1 MVDLIN
7 NSVFKN
13 QDLALG
19 NSPKAK
25 SDLPFRL
32 LVRGVAIAFGVV
44 IILFLWSIV
53 HQSLPTWSSQG
64 LGFLTNTSWSPSTNQ
79 FGAAPLI
86 LGTLITASIALVIA
100 VPVGLGTALVI
111 TFLLPR
117 RVRTVMTSLVELLA
131 AIPSVVYGLWG
142 LIVLVPIFANT
153 IEPKLQSW
161 TGGIGIFSGATQG
174 LGLLLAGLVLAV
186 MVLPTIVAIS
196 RDVLAAVPSELIE
209 GGFSLG
215 ATRSQVL
222 VKVVLPTAKTG
233 ILGAVSLGAG
243 RALGETIAVAMVI
256 GSSPQMPHSL
266 FSVGATLASI
276 IATQFVDASAP
287 QLAALGACALVL
299 MVFTASVNAVARS
312 LVRKTT
318 KLAA

>member
-7 NSVFKN
+7 NAVFKN

>member
-1 MVDLIN
+1 M
-7 NSVFKN
+7 
-13 QDLALG
+13 ALG
-19 NSPKAK
+19 DRPKAK
-25 SDLPFRL
+25 SDLPFRF
-32 LVRGVAIAFGVV
+32 LVRGVAIAFAVV
-44 IILFLWSIV
+44 IILFIWSIV

-64 LGFLTNTSWSPSTNQ
+64 LGFITNTTWSPSTNQ
-79 FGAAPLI
+79 YGAAPLI
-86 LGTLITASIALVIA
+86 LGTLITAFIALLIA

-117 RVRTVMTSLVELLA
+117 RVRTFMTSLVELLA

-142 LIVLVPIFANT
+142 LIVLVPIFSNT
-153 IEPKLQSW
+153 IEPALQSW
-161 TGGIGIFSGATQG
+161 TGGIGLFSGATQG

-196 RDVLAAVPSELIE
+196 RDVFAAVPTELIE
-209 GGFSLG
+209 GGLSLG

-276 IATQFVDASAP
+276 IATQFIDASAP
-287 QLAALGACALVL
+287 QLAALGACALIL

-312 LVRKTT
+312 LVSRTAKVG
-318 KLAA
+318 A

>member
-1 MVDLIN
+1 ML
-7 NSVFKN
+7 
-13 QDLALG
+13 
-19 NSPKAK
+19 
-25 SDLPFRL
+25 
-32 LVRGVAIAFGVV
+32 V
-44 IILFLWSIV
+44 IILFIWSIV

-64 LGFLTNTSWSPSTNQ
+64 LGFITNTTWSPSTNQ
-79 FGAAPLI
+79 YGAAPLI
-86 LGTLITASIALVIA
+86 LGTLITAFIALLIA

-117 RVRTVMTSLVELLA
+117 RVRTFMTSLVELLA

-142 LIVLVPIFANT
+142 LIVLVPIFSNT
-153 IEPKLQSW
+153 IEPALQSW
-161 TGGIGIFSGATQG
+161 TGGIGLFSGATQG

-196 RDVLAAVPSELIE
+196 RDVFAAVPTELIE
-209 GGFSLG
+209 GGLSLG

-276 IATQFVDASAP
+276 IATQFIDASAP
-287 QLAALGACALVL
+287 QLAALGACALIL

-312 LVRKTT
+312 LVSRTAKVG
-318 KLAA
+318 A

>member
-1 MVDLIN
+1 MVDVIN
-7 NSVFKN
+7 NSAFKN
-13 QDLALG
+13 SDLALG
-19 NSPKAK
+19 DYPKAK
-25 SDLPFRL
+25 SDLPFRF
-32 LVRGVAIAFGVV
+32 LVRGVAIAFAVVV
-44 IILFLWSIV
+44 ILFIWSIV

-64 LGFLTNTSWSPSTNQ
+64 LGFITNTTWSPSTNQ
-79 FGAAPLI
+79 YGAAPLI
-86 LGTLITASIALVIA
+86 LGTLITAFIALLIA

-117 RVRTVMTSLVELLA
+117 RVRTFMTSLVELLA

-142 LIVLVPIFANT
+142 LIVLVPIFSST
-153 IEPKLQSW
+153 IEPALQSW
-161 TGGIGIFSGATQG
+161 TGGIGLFSGATQG

-196 RDVLAAVPSELIE
+196 RDVFAAVPSELIE
-209 GGFSLG
+209 GGLSLG

-276 IATQFVDASAP
+276 IATQFIDASAP
-287 QLAALGACALVL
+287 QLAALGACALIL

-312 LVRKTT
+312 LVSRTAKVG
-318 KLAA
+318 A

>member
-196 RDVLAAVPSELIE
+196 RDVFAAVPSELIE

-299 MVFTASVNAVARS
+299 MVFTASVNAVARG

>member
-1 MVDLIN
+1 MVDVIN
-7 NSVFKN
+7 NSAFKN
-13 QDLALG
+13 SDLALG
-19 NSPKAK
+19 DRPKAK
-25 SDLPFRL
+25 SDLPVRF
-32 LVRGVAIAFGVV
+32 LVRGVAIAFAVV
-44 IILFLWSIV
+44 IILFIWSIV

-64 LGFLTNTSWSPSTNQ
+64 LGFITNTTWSPSTNQ
-79 FGAAPLI
+79 YGAAPLI
-86 LGTLITASIALVIA
+86 LGTLITAFIALLIA

-117 RVRTVMTSLVELLA
+117 RVRTFMTSLVELLA

-142 LIVLVPIFANT
+142 LIVLVPIFSNT
-153 IEPKLQSW
+153 IEPALQSW
-161 TGGIGIFSGATQG
+161 TGGIGLFSGATQG

-196 RDVLAAVPSELIE
+196 RDVFAAVPTELIE
-209 GGFSLG
+209 GGLSLG

-276 IATQFVDASAP
+276 IATQFIDASAP
-287 QLAALGACALVL
+287 QLAALGACALIL

-312 LVRKTT
+312 LVSRTAKVG
-318 KLAA
+318 A

>member
-161 TGGIGIFSGATQG
+161 TSGIGIFSGATQG

-196 RDVLAAVPSELIE
+196 RDVFAAVPSELIE

>member
-1 MVDLIN
+1 MVDVIN
-7 NSVFKN
+7 NSAFKN
-13 QDLALG
+13 SALALG
-19 NSPKAK
+19 DRPKAK
-25 SDLPFRL
+25 SDLPFRF
-32 LVRGVAIAFGVV
+32 LVRGVAIAFAVV
-44 IILFLWSIV
+44 IILFIWSIV

-64 LGFLTNTSWSPSTNQ
+64 LGFITNTTWSPSTNQ
-79 FGAAPLI
+79 YGAAPLI
-86 LGTLITASIALVIA
+86 LGTLITAFIALLIA

-117 RVRTVMTSLVELLA
+117 RVRTFMTSLVELLA

-142 LIVLVPIFANT
+142 LIVLVPIFSNT
-153 IEPKLQSW
+153 IEPALQSW
-161 TGGIGIFSGATQG
+161 TGGIGLFSGATQG

-196 RDVLAAVPSELIE
+196 RDVFAAVPTELIE
-209 GGFSLG
+209 GGLSLG

-276 IATQFVDASAP
+276 IATQFIDASAP
-287 QLAALGACALVL
+287 QLAALGACALIL

-312 LVRKTT
+312 LVSRTAKVG
-318 KLAA
+318 A